1 VHGKDGHLSFQ
12 TLVIASLSSAAAA
25 LLTSFFWESGTVFS
39 AAFTPVIVS
48 IVGEALKRPAKTISE
63 VRPVRRDRAISTARG
78 TPAMSGVPSPAAGT
92 APSGDTA
99 PSVTSSTAGGVAGRP
114 RGRGFTR
121 LFGRRVNMRLALA
134 TGGLAFLIAAAFLT
148 LPELVAGESVAGQP
162 GRTTLG
168 GGSSVDTSG
177 ESTAGDGES
186 PGSSEQSDPDAS
198 GDAKDAGAGQDGK
211 ETAPESEAPA
221 GAEQQDPAGKGEAE
235 RSREPQRQQSP
246 AEEPPAAGQPP
257 SPQPE
262 PQPGS
267 PQPPSQS
274 P

>member
-1 VHGKDGHLSFQ
+1 VTGKDGHLSFQ

-25 LLTSFFWESGTVFS
+25 LLTSFVWESGTVFS

-48 IVGEALKRPAKTISE
+48 IVGEALKRPAKTISQ
-63 VRPVRRDRAISTARG
+63 VRPVRRDRATSTGRG
-78 TPAMSGVPSPAAGT
+78 TPAMSGVPSPARAAPSPAGGDPVPWGDT
-92 APSGDTA
+92 APSGDTT
-99 PSVTSSTAGGVAGRP
+99 PSVTSSTAGGVARG
-114 RGRGFTR
+114 GRGFVR

-134 TGGLAFLIAAAFLT
+134 TGGLAFVIAAAFLT

-177 ESTAGDGES
+177 ESSGPSAE
-186 PGSSEQSDPDAS
+186 SDPDAP
-198 GDAKDAGAGQDGK
+198 GDAKDAGAEQDG
-211 ETAPESEAPA
+211 ERTAPESESPS
-221 GAEQQDPAGKGEAE
+221 GAEPQEPSAQGEGE
-235 RSREPQRQQSP
+235 RSRLPQQQRP
-246 AEEPPAAGQPP
+246 TEEPPAAGEPP
-257 SPQPE
+257 SPQP
-262 PQPGS
+262 QS

>member
-1 VHGKDGHLSFQ
+1 MRGKDGHLSFQ

-63 VRPVRRDRAISTARG
+63 VRPVRRDRATSTARG
-78 TPAMSGVPSPAAGT
+78 TPAMSGVPSAAAGT

-134 TGGLAFLIAAAFLT
+134 TGGLAFLIATAFLT
-148 LPELVAGESVAGQP
+148 LPELVAGESIAGQP

-177 ESTAGDGES
+177 ESTDGDGES
-186 PGSSEQSDPDAS
+186 SGSSEERDPDAP
-198 GDAKDAGAGQDGK
+198 GDAKDAGAGQ
-211 ETAPESEAPA
+211 EPVPESEATP
-221 GAEQQDPAGKGEAE
+221 GAEQQDPAAKGEAE
-235 RSREPQRQQSP
+235 RSRERQQQQSP
-246 AEEPPAAGQPP
+246 TEEPPAAGEPP
-257 SPQPE
+257 SQPQPE
-262 PQPGS
+262 S

>member
-1 VHGKDGHLSFQ
+1 MHGKDGHLSFQ

-63 VRPVRRDRAISTARG
+63 VRPVRRDRATSTARG

-114 RGRGFTR
+114 RGFTR

-177 ESTAGDGES
+177 ESTAGD
-186 PGSSEQSDPDAS
+186 
-198 GDAKDAGAGQDGK
+198 AKDAGAGQDG
-211 ETAPESEAPA
+211 EEAAPEPKAPA
-221 GAEQQDPAGKGEAE
+221 GAEQQDPAVKGEAE
-235 RSREPQRQQSP
+235 RSRQPQQQQSP
-246 AEEPPAAGQPP
+246 GEEPPAAGEPP
-257 SPQPE
+257 SPQP
-262 PQPGS
+262 QPRPES
-267 PQPPSQS
+267 SQPPSQS